1 MLAGWCAFSF
11 KRCIIASCGVR
22 VHVLNHGEAMDL
34 NQILEFYARRGYDH
48 DVGPG
53 ARPGLIVIDFSKAFT
68 SGRTEFPGGQFDTEM
83 TAARRVIQAM
93 RPRFPVIY
101 TTIAYEPG
109 LKDAGYWAHKVPW
122 LAACRQDSP
131 LVEIDPA
138 LEREASE
145 PVIVKKYPSAF
156 FGTDLHRMLQEDKI
170 DTLLI
175 AGCTTSVCVRAT
187 ALDAMQY
194 GYRAILVREA
204 VGDFHPAIHALHL
217 ADVGARYADVM
228 ALDDVLAYVRSR

>member
-1 MLAGWCAFSF
+1 MELHQILDFYAQRGYAHSVGF
-11 KRCIIASCGVR
+11 GVR
-22 VHVLNHGEAMDL
+22 PA
-34 NQILEFYARRGYDH
+34 
-48 DVGPG
+48 
-53 ARPGLIVIDFSKAFT
+53 LIVIDFSKAFT
-68 SGRTEFPGGQFDTEM
+68 SGRTEFPGGQFAAEM
-83 TAARRVIQAM
+83 VATRQLIRAM
-93 RPRFPVIY
+93 RPRHPVIY
-101 TTIAYEPG
+101 TTIAYEPD

-131 LVEIDPA
+131 LVEIDPT
-138 LEREASE
+138 LEPQPTE

-156 FGTDLHRMLQEDKI
+156 FGTDLHQMLQRDGI

-187 ALDAMQY
+187 AVDAMQH
-194 GYRAILVREA
+194 GYRPILVREA

-228 ALDDVLAYVRSR
+228 ALDDVLAHLRQGVPSCPA